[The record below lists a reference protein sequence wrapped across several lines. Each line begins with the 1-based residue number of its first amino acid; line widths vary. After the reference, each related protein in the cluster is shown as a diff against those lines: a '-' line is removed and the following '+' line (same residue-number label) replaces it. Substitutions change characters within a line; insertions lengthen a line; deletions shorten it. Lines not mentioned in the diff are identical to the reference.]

1 MKIIFDYKI
10 FYQQKFGGISNYFF
24 NLGKEMI
31 KNDIDVKFF
40 CPLHKNNYL
49 DQIPPSN
56 KKGFKIYF
64 PSKMN
69 KIVENINQKFSN
81 LYFNKYSPDIIH
93 HTYYSKIIYKNRSV
107 CTVYDMINEKFSH
120 LFKNSN
126 EITQIKKQTIKSSDH
141 VLCISE
147 KTKEDLID
155 LFKIK
160 EKKITVTLLASSIE
174 RREFKNS
181 ENKLFENH
189 LLFVGSRRGYKN
201 FEGLIKAYSLS
212 NFLKSNF
219 KIIAYGG
226 EKKNKEDFNLLKNN
240 KVNSKSVIYL
250 NDSDI
255 YLPKLYQN
263 VSALVYPSFYE
274 GFGLP
279 IVEAMQMGCPVIS
292 SVGGSL
298 PEVGGKGLKY
308 FNPYSAENISIAI
321 EEVLS
326 SKKKIDNLIKYGF
339 KRAEYFSWSKCARE
353 TLAAYKKI
361 L

>member
-10 FYQQKFGGISNYFF
+10 FYQQKVGGISNYFY
-24 NLGKEMI
+24 NLGREMI
-31 KNDIDVKFF
+31 KNEVDVIFF
-40 CPLHKNNYL
+40 CPLHKNEYL
-49 DQIPPSN
+49 KKIPQDN
-56 KKGFKIYF
+56 KKGIKIFF
-64 PSKMN
+64 PSKF
-69 KIVENINQKFSN
+69 KKVVETINQKISES
-81 LYFNKYSPDIIH
+81 YFYKNSADIIH
-93 HTYYSKIIYKNRSV
+93 NTYYSNAVYKNRSV

-126 EITQIKKQTIKSSDH
+126 EITEIKKKTIKNCDH
-141 VLCISE
+141 ILCISD
-147 KTKEDLID
+147 KTKQDLID

-160 EKKITVTLLASSIE
+160 EKKISVTLLAAAIDKN
-174 RREFKNS
+174 EFKNL
-181 ENKLFENH
+181 KKKKFENH
-189 LLFVGSRRGYKN
+189 LLFVGSRHGYKN
-201 FEGLIKAYSLS
+201 FEGLIKAYSIS
-212 NFLKSNF
+212 SFLKSNF
-219 KIIAYGG
+219 KIIVYGG
-226 EKKNKEDFNLLKNN
+226 EKKNQEDFNILNKN
-240 KVNSKSVIYL
+240 KVDSKNIIYL

-255 YLPKLYQN
+255 HLSKLYQN
-263 VSALVYPSFYE
+263 VSALIYPSFYE

-339 KRAEYFSWSKCARE
+339 KRAEYFSWSKCAKE